1 MAQSSTHL
9 NDLLQFIR
17 EHRSNAANFST
28 LTEKLDAELN
38 NATSDKVYHAALT
51 ETKEKYA
58 TVYREALENGG
69 TAWPE
74 FESFI
79 AHFERSV
86 VAALKE

>member
-1 MAQSSTHL
+1 MAQSNAHL

-17 EHRSNAANFST
+17 AHRSNAANFST
-28 LTEKLDAELN
+28 LAERLDGELT
-38 NATSDKVYHAALT
+38 NATGGNAYHAALT
-51 ETKEKYA
+51 ETKGKYA
-58 TVYREALENGG
+58 TVYREALEKGG

>member
-9 NDLLQFIR
+9 NDLQQFIR
-17 EHRSNAANFST
+17 AHRSNAANFST
-28 LTEKLDAELN
+28 LAAKLDAELN
-38 NATSDKVYHAALT
+38 NATSGDAYHAALA

-58 TVYREALENGG
+58 AAYAEALEKGG

-74 FESFI
+74 FETFI

-86 VAALKE
+86 VAALKA